1 MTSPPLG
8 ATALSV
14 IRPVEVLPPF
24 TEAGITRK
32 VRIVG
37 GLIVRVAD
45 SVTPLRDPEIEAVV

>member
-1 MTSPPLG
+1 MASPPFG
-8 ATALSV
+8 ATAFRV
-14 IRPVEVLPPF
+14 ILPVEVLPPF
-24 TEAGITRK
+24 TEIGITRK